1 MQMVPSTR
9 PEIVSGSSAVM
20 SPVIVIDG
28 PIPEGECI
36 GGSLWIILGMPI
48 PFPQTP
54 PGFTANRAKTGFE
67 KPELLTSLSGCS
79 SKIPSSPFTYVNA
92 IARFRRKSV

>member
-1 MQMVPSTR
+1 
-9 PEIVSGSSAVM
+9 
-20 SPVIVIDG
+20 VIVIDG

-67 KPELLTSLSGCS
+67 KPELL
-79 SKIPSSPFTYVNA
+79 
-92 IARFRRKSV
+92 